1 MQKNISCFQ
10 VLEEL
15 YEENID
21 NQNLKQIVFD
31 IAILKK
37 YLHYWQKYSLL
48 KEIQNMFLPRRFRG
62 NTNCGFIEDYTSE
75 DEIKKWNSV
84 AVKGTTKFVLSLVF
98 QETKGEGETIKDMLW
113 GGYESF
119 EADKQEELEQ
129 VGLTQEDKELIKNC
143 FCVVKKYVD
152 IKKKIDYPRY
162 NMFEYSSKQL
172 DNLKVSLLNFLKYL
186 DDNDSLNLSYETLEN
201 YLHKENFLDVLEEMT
216 YKLISSTSKSEMER
230 TLIGISFLLAKVRIG
245 ITDSTALQTIEIT
258 KYKGRNKH
266 KGGNKHKY
274 GNELLNISTN
284 MDLDE
289 LMEATKQLEDELEEL
304 LSPLLGSRFIRY
316 HLYELYFK
324 CRGNL

>member
-1 MQKNISCFQ
+1 MRTFYTVDDLYKFCKENNFSKFSSKEHGNKPL
-10 VLEEL
+10 VLQS
-15 YEENID
+15 I
-21 NQNLKQIVFD
+21 
-31 IAILKK
+31 
-37 YLHYWQKYSLL
+37 
-48 KEIQNMFLPRRFRG
+48 
-62 NTNCGFIEDYTSE
+62 
-75 DEIKKWNSV
+75 
-84 AVKGTTKFVLSLVF
+84 
-98 QETKGEGETIKDMLW
+98 
-113 GGYESF
+113 ESF

-186 DDNDSLNLSYETLEN
+186 DDIDSLNLSYETLEN

-258 KYKGRNKH
+258 KYNSFFCSQLCSVKSFCDNYKNFVKENKDDF
-266 KGGNKHKY
+266 KPKK
-274 GNELLNISTN
+274 EKK
-284 MDLDE
+284 DE
-289 LMEATKQLEDELEEL
+289 FDIFA
-304 LSPLLGSRFIRY
+304 
-316 HLYELYFK
+316 
-324 CRGNL
+324 